1 MNQKMTTGKL
11 KNILTDDNENIIH
24 QDLWDK
30 ANETVKRKF
39 SALNVYIKK

>member
-1 MNQKMTTGKL
+1 MNQKDDHRET

-30 ANETVKRKF
+30 ANETVKRKIF
-39 SALNVYIKK
+39 SFKCLY